1 MGIGLP
7 SPFLSWG
14 CVCPVPLGLRL
25 LSPLWLRLPCPLGV
39 AFVAARLRRFP
50 SLPLAFPRFS
60 SFPSLS
66 PLFPLALHFP
76 SSLPYGSPRCST
88 MALTCR
94 GVKVLFD
101 VWYPMLCSSPMSGVQ
116 RFIHPMRC
124 FTAVFGMLSGKY
136 ISDSSFLVYER
147 IENVIIM

>member
-1 MGIGLP
+1 MGIGLLLP
-7 SPFLSWG
+7 
-14 CVCPVPLGLRL
+14 L
-25 LSPLWLRLPCPLGV
+25 LSPWV
-39 AFVAARLRRFP
+39 AFAQSPWVAFGAARLRRFP
-50 SLPLAFPRFS
+50 SLSLVSHRF
-60 SFPSLS
+60 

>member
-14 CVCPVPLGLRL
+14 CVCPVPLGCVC
-25 LSPLWLRLPCPLGV
+25 SVPFGCVCPVPLG
-39 AFVAARLRRFP
+39 LR
-50 SLPLAFPRFS
+50 SSQLGCVAFPRFS

-66 PLFPLALHFP
+66 PPLHFP
-76 SSLPYGSPRCST
+76 SSLPYGSPKCST

>member
-1 MGIGLP
+1 MDSSL
-7 SPFLSWG
+7 
-14 CVCPVPLGLRL
+14 
-25 LSPLWLRLPCPLGV
+25 
-39 AFVAARLRRFP
+39 FVL
-50 SLPLAFPRFS
+50 
-60 SFPSLS
+60 
-66 PLFPLALHFP
+66 P

>member
-14 CVCPVPLGLRL
+14 CVCPVPLGCVC
-25 LSPLWLRLPCPLGV
+25 SVPFGCVCPVPLGLRSSQLGCV
-39 AFVAARLRRFP
+39 AFPRFP
-50 SLPLAFPRFS
+50 SLSLVSYRF
-60 SFPSLS
+60 

-76 SSLPYGSPRCST
+76 SSLPYGSPKCST